1 MAGVSVTIFAYGATG
16 SGKTFTMMGTGSA
29 GLSDGQS
36 SLGVANARLS
46 STAPTVRYGA
56 AAKKSSSSKK
66 KKAGNVQDGLTQMI
80 LRQLC
85 DEAAKQRAAGD
96 DVSMKISY
104 LEIYNENIYDLLA
117 EKSKRG
123 RKLKACEGDSKSNGA
138 VSVLNLSAFSVQ
150 HAESMLQFIRRGN
163 EQRIMSSTA
172 ANEFSSRS
180 HAVIQIQYKRTQK
193 LSQVRAVWQPLLPFF
208 LPL

>member
-29 GLSDGQS
+29 GLSDGES
-36 SLGVANARLS
+36 SLGIANARLS
-46 STAPTVRYGA
+46 STAPTIRYGA
-56 AAKKSSSSKK
+56 AKKAS

-85 DEAAKQRAAGD
+85 DEAAAQRAAGD

-193 LSQVRAVWQPLLPFF
+193 LSKVRPQGA
-208 LPL
+208 